1 MDVLFFLIFLL
12 SIVALIVGMIRPDWV
27 LKFLEE
33 DKRNRKHV
41 FLVFGISLIAS
52 FILFGMTTDASENEE
67 VAKNQVEEVEAEEEE
82 EEEVV
87 LLILSDE
94 DKVLLE
100 ENYGELSSEQ
110 KRSKVDNILRNIDDY
125 EDDDREFI
133 MEKKERIEE
142 ERKVA
147 EKEHKDKEE
156 AERKEKE
163 AAEKERKEK
172 EEAERKEKEDAE
184 KAQREKEEKEKY
196 NTGITRNDLA
206 RDKDGL
212 IGEYVKF
219 SGKIVQ
225 IMQGDGYNQYRLAVD
240 DDYDQMILIE
250 MVDGLIDSNLL
261 EDDYITIEGM
271 SAGNHSYETVLGAEK
286 TIPAVVVDQVYLD

>member
-12 SIVALIVGMIRPDWV
+12 SIVALIGGMIRPDWV

-82 EEEVV
+82 EEVV

-100 ENYGELSSEQ
+100 ENYGELSSGQ

-142 ERKVA
+142 ERKVV
-147 EKEHKDKEE
+147 EKEHKEKEE

-163 AAEKERKEK
+163 EAEKERKEK
-172 EEAERKEKEDAE
+172 EEAERKEKEETE

-212 IGEYVKF
+212 SGEYVKF

-261 EDDYITIEGM
+261 EDDYITIEGI
-271 SAGNHSYETVLGAEK
+271 SVGNHSYETVLGAEK

>member
-1 MDVLFFLIFLL
+1 MDDLFFLIFLL

-147 EKEHKDKEE
+147 EKEHK
-156 AERKEKE
+156 
-163 AAEKERKEK
+163 EK
-172 EEAERKEKEDAE
+172 EEAERKEKEEAE

-212 IGEYVKF
+212 SGEYVKF